1 MTTPIEQ
8 VPPAP
13 APVPGAKTNVL
24 SIISLIVGII
34 SLLGACVAFF
44 IPVAGPIC
52 DGLLAIAAVVTGFIG
67 MSQVGKTGENGKG
80 MAIAGL
86 ITGFLALLAACLLG
100 IGTAFLGSLMPNI
113 GNIFSQINSSLVA
126 P

>member
-8 VPPAP
+8 VPPMP
-13 APVPGAKTNVL
+13 APGPSAKTNVL
-24 SIISLIVGII
+24 SIISLIVGVLG
-34 SLLGACVAFF
+34 LLGVCVAFF

-67 MSQVGKTGENGKG
+67 MSQVGKTGEKGKG

-86 ITGFLALLAACLLG
+86 IMGFLALLAACLMG
-100 IGTAFLGSLMPNI
+100 VGTAFLGPVI
-113 GNIFSQINSSLVA
+113 GNVFSQINSSLSV